1 MQLDSYITTEETEL
15 SPAVIVTTVLLIAA
29 FALGLLSQLV
39 GIVL

>member
-1 MQLDSYITTEETEL
+1 MELDSYITTEETEL

>member
-1 MQLDSYITTEETEL
+1 MELDSYITTEETEL
-15 SPAVIVTTVLLIAA
+15 SPAVIVTTVLLIAV

>member
-1 MQLDSYITTEETEL
+1 MELDSYLTTEETEL
-15 SPAVIVTTVLLIAA
+15 SPAVIVTTVLLVAV

>member
-15 SPAVIVTTVLLIAA
+15 SPAVIVTTVLLIAV